1 MKLYQFKQNDVVNQ
15 LRVVNPPCSFFVND
29 RTVYYNGASNSTA
42 SIGSTINSVPS
53 GFISLYEMN
62 VDRASDNLIYPQI
75 VKGSSLDYFKTVSTA
90 SFWETDWGDT
100 FNGSYPLSASITRNF
115 YTDTGLGT
123 RREIVS
129 LKNTLNRYKIY
140 SNHFA
145 YSSSLRDFDTQ
156 AITLIDVPSI
166 FFGSGI
172 KASTLNLDFYVTG
185 TLTGRLEANAKGE
198 LVQTLPQDVNSGSVA
213 GVVIKEMGAILLTG
227 SWDVTDDNIDD
238 YSQDGGEEEFK
249 WYYYAAG
256 IQGNDTYTTSL
267 PSSSFHL
274 HFESTSEVNTKLMFC
289 TAPRGELNQS
299 ENPTFYTKDSFSS
312 IEFTGSAGSFIEPV
326 RIIKN
331 IASASYQ
338 DPTAPFEKTTYISK
352 IGLYDEDKN
361 LVAIASLARP
371 VKKTEPRDIT
381 FKLKLDI

>member
-1 MKLYQFKQNDVVNQ
+1 MKFYQFKQNDVVDQ
-15 LRVVNPPCSFFVND
+15 LRVVNPSCSFFVND
-29 RTVYYNGASNSTA
+29 RTVYYNGASNSPA
-42 SIGSTINSVPS
+42 SLGSTINSVPS
-53 GFISLYEMN
+53 GFVSLYEMN
-62 VDRASDNLIYPQI
+62 VDRASDNLIYPVI
-75 VKGSSLDYFKTVSTA
+75 TKGSSLDYIGTVTTA
-90 SFWETDWGDT
+90 SYDALLYGDEIT
-100 FNGSYPLSASITRNF
+100 GSYPLSASITRNF
-115 YTDTGLGT
+115 YTGST

-129 LKNTLNRYKIY
+129 LKNTLNRRRLY

-145 YSSSLRDFDTQ
+145 YSSSLGDKDTQ
-156 AITLIDVPSI
+156 DIALIDVPSI

-172 KASTLNLDFYVTG
+172 KANTLKLDFYVTG

-198 LVQTLPQDVNSGSVA
+198 LVQTLPQDANSGSVA
-213 GVVIKEMGAILLTG
+213 GVVLGDMGAILITG
-227 SWDVTDDNIDD
+227 SWDVTTSAIEDYDQNAGDDK
-238 YSQDGGEEEFK
+238 FK
-249 WYYYAAG
+249 WYYYLAG
-256 IQGNDTYTTSL
+256 IQGNIEYSANTL

-299 ENPTFYTKDSFSS
+299 ENPTFYTKDSHKP
-312 IEFTGSAGSFIEPV
+312 IEFTGSVSSFREPV

-331 IASASYQ
+331 ITSASYQ

-361 LVAIASLARP
+361 LIAIASLARL
-371 VKKTEPRDIT
+371 VKKTESRDIT

>member
-1 MKLYQFKQNDVVNQ
+1 MKFYQFKQNDVVDQ
-15 LRVVNPPCSFFVND
+15 LRVVNPSCSFFVND
-29 RTVYYNGASNSTA
+29 RTVYYNGAPNSAA
-42 SIGSTINSVPS
+42 SLGSTINGVPS

-62 VDRASDNLIYPQI
+62 VDRASDNLIYPFV
-75 VKGSSLDYFKTVSTA
+75 VKGASLNNMSTVSEA
-90 SFWETDWGDT
+90 SYNAFSYGDVIS
-100 FNGSYPLSASITRNF
+100 GSYPLSASITRNF
-115 YTDTGLGT
+115 YTGST

-129 LKNTLNRYKIY
+129 LKNTLNRRRLY

-145 YSSSLRDFDTQ
+145 YSSSLGDKSTQ
-156 AITLIDVPSI
+156 DIALIDVPSI
-166 FFGSGI
+166 FFGSGM
-172 KASTLNLDFYVTG
+172 KADTLKLDFYVTG

-198 LVQTLPQDVNSGSVA
+198 LVQTLPIDTNTGSVA
-213 GVVIKEMGAILLTG
+213 GVVLRDMGAILLTG
-227 SWDVTDDNIDD
+227 SWDVTTDNIDNYD
-238 YSQDGGEEEFK
+238 QSGGTEEPFK
-249 WYYYAAG
+249 WYYYTAG
-256 IQGNDTYTTSL
+256 IQGNIEYTAAL

-299 ENPTFYTKDSFSS
+299 ENPTFYTKDSHKP
-312 IEFTGSAGSFIEPV
+312 IEFTGSVGSFREPA

-331 IASASYQ
+331 ITSASYQ

-361 LVAIASLARP
+361 LIAIASLARP
-371 VKKTEPRDIT
+371 VKKTESRDIT

>member
-1 MKLYQFKQNDVVNQ
+1 MVDQ
-15 LRVVNPPCSFFVND
+15 LRVVNPSCSFFVND
-29 RTVYYNGASNSTA
+29 RTVYYNGASNSPA
-42 SIGSTINSVPS
+42 SLGSTINSVPS
-53 GFISLYEMN
+53 GFVSLYEMN
-62 VDRASDNLIYPQI
+62 VDRASDNLIYPVI
-75 VKGSSLDYFKTVSTA
+75 TKGSSLDYIGTVTTA
-90 SFWETDWGDT
+90 SYDALLYGDEIT
-100 FNGSYPLSASITRNF
+100 GSYPLSASITRNF
-115 YTDTGLGT
+115 YTGST

-129 LKNTLNRYKIY
+129 LKNTLNRRRLY

-145 YSSSLRDFDTQ
+145 YSSSLGDKDTQ
-156 AITLIDVPSI
+156 DIALIDVPSI

-172 KASTLNLDFYVTG
+172 KANTLKLDFYVTG

-198 LVQTLPQDVNSGSVA
+198 LVQTLPQDANSGSVA
-213 GVVIKEMGAILLTG
+213 GVVLGDMGAILITG
-227 SWDVTDDNIDD
+227 SWDVTTSAIEDYDQNAGDDK
-238 YSQDGGEEEFK
+238 FK
-249 WYYYAAG
+249 WYYYLAG
-256 IQGNDTYTTSL
+256 IQGNIEYSANTL

-299 ENPTFYTKDSFSS
+299 ENPTFYTKDSHKP
-312 IEFTGSAGSFIEPV
+312 IEFTGSVSSFREPV

-361 LVAIASLARP
+361 LIAIASLARP
-371 VKKTEPRDIT
+371 VKKTESRDIT

>member
-1 MKLYQFKQNDVVNQ
+1 M
-15 LRVVNPPCSFFVND
+15 S
-29 RTVYYNGASNSTA
+29 
-42 SIGSTINSVPS
+42 
-53 GFISLYEMN
+53 
-62 VDRASDNLIYPQI
+62 
-75 VKGSSLDYFKTVSTA
+75 TVSEA
-90 SFWETDWGDT
+90 SYNAFSYGDVIS
-100 FNGSYPLSASITRNF
+100 GSYPLSASITRNF
-115 YTDTGLGT
+115 YTGST

-129 LKNTLNRYKIY
+129 LKNTLNRRRLY

-145 YSSSLRDFDTQ
+145 YSSSLGDKDTQ
-156 AITLIDVPSI
+156 DIALIDVPSI

-172 KASTLNLDFYVTG
+172 KANTLKLDFYVTG

-198 LVQTLPQDVNSGSVA
+198 LVQTLPQDANSGSVA
-213 GVVIKEMGAILLTG
+213 GVVLGDMGAILITG
-227 SWDVTDDNIDD
+227 SWDVTTSAIEDYDQNAGDDK
-238 YSQDGGEEEFK
+238 FK
-249 WYYYAAG
+249 WYYYLAG
-256 IQGNDTYTTSL
+256 IQGNIEYSANTL

-299 ENPTFYTKDSFSS
+299 ENPTFYTKDSHKP
-312 IEFTGSAGSFIEPV
+312 IEFTGSVSSFREPV

-331 IASASYQ
+331 ITSASYQ

-361 LVAIASLARP
+361 LIAIASLARP
-371 VKKTEPRDIT
+371 VKKTESRDIT

>member
-15 LRVVNPPCSFFVND
+15 LRVVNPSCSFFVND
-29 RTVYYNGASNSTA
+29 STVYYNGSSNSTA
-42 SIGSTINSVPS
+42 EIGSTINGVPS

-62 VDRASDNLIYPQI
+62 VDRASDNLIYPFV
-75 VKGSSLDYFKTVSTA
+75 VKGASLDNMSTVSEA
-90 SFWETDWGDT
+90 SFNAFSYGDVIS
-100 FNGSYPLSASITRNF
+100 GSYPLSASITRNF
-115 YTDTGLGT
+115 YTGST
-123 RREIVS
+123 RREIAA
-129 LKNTLNRYKIY
+129 LKNTLNRYKVY
-140 SNHFA
+140 SNHFS
-145 YSSSLRDFDTQ
+145 YSSSLGDKDTQ
-156 AITLIDVPSI
+156 NIAFIDVPSI

-172 KASTLNLDFYVTG
+172 KTNTLKLDFYVTG
-185 TLTGRLEANAKGE
+185 TLTGRLEANVKGE

-213 GVVIKEMGAILLTG
+213 GVVAKEMGAILITG
-227 SWDVTDDNIDD
+227 SWDVTTSAIEDYDQNAGDDK
-238 YSQDGGEEEFK
+238 FK
-249 WYYYAAG
+249 WYYYLAG
-256 IQGNDTYTTSL
+256 IQGNINYSANAL

-299 ENPTFYTKDSFSS
+299 QNPTFYTKDSFKDSPFS
-312 IEFTGSAGSFIEPV
+312 QTSFKETA

-338 DPTAPFEKTTYISK
+338 DPTAPFQKTTYISK

-361 LVAIASLARP
+361 LVAVASLARP
-371 VKKTEPRDIT
+371 VKKTESRDIT

>member
-1 MKLYQFKQNDVVNQ
+1 MKFYQFKQNDVVNQ
-15 LRVVNPPCSFFVND
+15 LRVVNPSCSFFVNN

-62 VDRASDNLIYPQI
+62 VDRASDNLVYPFV
-75 VKGSSLDYFKTVSTA
+75 VKGSSLDNMSTVSKA
-90 SFWETDWGDT
+90 SYNAFSYGDVIS
-100 FNGSYPLSASITRNF
+100 GSYPLSASITRNF
-115 YTDTGLGT
+115 YTGST

-145 YSSSLRDFDTQ
+145 YSSSLGDKSTQ
-156 AITLIDVPSI
+156 DIALVDVPSI

-185 TLTGRLEANAKGE
+185 TLTGRLKANAKGE
-198 LVQTLPQDVNSGSVA
+198 LVQTLPQDANSGSVA

-227 SWDVTDDNIDD
+227 SWEVTTDKIDD
-238 YSQDGGEEEFK
+238 YDRNGSEENFR

-256 IQGNDTYTTSL
+256 IQGNEDYSSTSL

-299 ENPTFYTKDSFSS
+299 ENPTFYTKDSFKS
-312 IEFTGSAGSFIEPV
+312 IEFTGSVGSFIEPA
-326 RIIKN
+326 RTIKN

-371 VKKTEPRDIT
+371 VKKTESRDIT

>member
-1 MKLYQFKQNDVVNQ
+1 MVDQ
-15 LRVVNPPCSFFVND
+15 LRVVNPSCSFFVND
-29 RTVYYNGASNSTA
+29 RTVYYNGASNSPA
-42 SIGSTINSVPS
+42 SLGSTINSVPS
-53 GFISLYEMN
+53 GFVSLYEMN
-62 VDRASDNLIYPQI
+62 VDRASDNLIYPVI
-75 VKGSSLDYFKTVSTA
+75 TKGSSLDYIGTVTTA
-90 SFWETDWGDT
+90 SYDALLYGDEIT
-100 FNGSYPLSASITRNF
+100 GSYPLSASITRNF
-115 YTDTGLGT
+115 YTGST

-129 LKNTLNRYKIY
+129 LKNTLNRRRLY

-145 YSSSLRDFDTQ
+145 YSSSLGDKDTQ
-156 AITLIDVPSI
+156 DIALIDVPSI

-172 KASTLNLDFYVTG
+172 KANTLKLDFYVTG

-198 LVQTLPQDVNSGSVA
+198 LVQTLPQDANSGSVA
-213 GVVIKEMGAILLTG
+213 GVVLGDMGAILITG
-227 SWDVTDDNIDD
+227 SWDVTTSAIEDYDQNAGDDK
-238 YSQDGGEEEFK
+238 FK
-249 WYYYAAG
+249 WYYYLAG
-256 IQGNDTYTTSL
+256 IQGNIEYSANTL

-299 ENPTFYTKDSFSS
+299 ENPTFYTKDSHKP
-312 IEFTGSAGSFIEPV
+312 IEFTGSVSSFREPV

-331 IASASYQ
+331 ITSASYQ

-361 LVAIASLARP
+361 LIAIASLARP
-371 VKKTEPRDIT
+371 VKKTESRDIT

>member
-1 MKLYQFKQNDVVNQ
+1 VVDQ
-15 LRVVNPPCSFFVND
+15 LRVVNPSCSFFVND
-29 RTVYYNGASNSTA
+29 RTVYYNGASNSPA
-42 SIGSTINSVPS
+42 SLGSTINSVPS
-53 GFISLYEMN
+53 GFVSLYEMN
-62 VDRASDNLIYPQI
+62 VDRASDNLIYPVI
-75 VKGSSLDYFKTVSTA
+75 TKGSSLDYIGTVTTA
-90 SFWETDWGDT
+90 SYDALLYGDEIT
-100 FNGSYPLSASITRNF
+100 GSYPLSASITRNF
-115 YTDTGLGT
+115 YTGST

-129 LKNTLNRYKIY
+129 LKNTLNRRRLY

-145 YSSSLRDFDTQ
+145 YSSSLGDKDTQ
-156 AITLIDVPSI
+156 DIALIDVPSI

-172 KASTLNLDFYVTG
+172 KANTLKLDFYVTG

-198 LVQTLPQDVNSGSVA
+198 LVQTLPQDANSGSVA
-213 GVVIKEMGAILLTG
+213 GVVLGDMGAILITG
-227 SWDVTDDNIDD
+227 SWDVTTSAIEDYDQNAGDDK
-238 YSQDGGEEEFK
+238 FK
-249 WYYYAAG
+249 WYYYLAG
-256 IQGNDTYTTSL
+256 IQGNIEYSANTL

-299 ENPTFYTKDSFSS
+299 ENPTFYTKDSHKP
-312 IEFTGSAGSFIEPV
+312 IEFTGSVSSFREPV

-361 LVAIASLARP
+361 LIAIASLARP
-371 VKKTEPRDIT
+371 VKKTESRDIT

>member
-1 MKLYQFKQNDVVNQ
+1 MKFYQFKQNDVVDQ
-15 LRVVNPPCSFFVND
+15 LRVVNPSCSFFVND
-29 RTVYYNGASNSTA
+29 RTVYYNGASDSSA
-42 SIGSTINSVPS
+42 LLGSTINSVPS

-62 VDRASDNLIYPQI
+62 VDRASDNLIYPFV
-75 VKGSSLDYFKTVSTA
+75 VKGASLNNMSTVSEVSYNA
-90 SFWETDWGDT
+90 FSYGDIIS
-100 FNGSYPLSASITRNF
+100 GSYPLSASITRNF
-115 YTDTGLGT
+115 YTGST

-129 LKNTLNRYKIY
+129 LKNTLNRRRLY

-145 YSSSLRDFDTQ
+145 YSSSLGDKDTQ
-156 AITLIDVPSI
+156 NIAFVDVPSI

-172 KASTLNLDFYVTG
+172 KTSTLKLDFYVTG

-198 LVQTLPQDVNSGSVA
+198 LVQTLPQDANSGSVA
-213 GVVIKEMGAILLTG
+213 GVVLGDMGAILITG
-227 SWDVTDDNIDD
+227 SWDVTTSAIEDYDQNAGDDK
-238 YSQDGGEEEFK
+238 FK
-249 WYYYAAG
+249 WYYYLAG
-256 IQGNDTYTTSL
+256 IQGNIEYSANTL

-299 ENPTFYTKDSFSS
+299 ENPTFYTKDSHKP
-312 IEFTGSAGSFIEPV
+312 IEFTGSVGSFREPV

-331 IASASYQ
+331 ITSASYQ

-361 LVAIASLARP
+361 LIAIASLARP
-371 VKKTEPRDIT
+371 IKKTESRDIT

>member
-1 MKLYQFKQNDVVNQ
+1 MKFYQFKQNDVVNQ
-15 LRVVNPPCSFFVND
+15 LRVVNPSCSFFVND

-53 GFISLYEMN
+53 GFTSLYEMN
-62 VDRASDNLIYPQI
+62 VDRASDNLIYPQA

-90 SFWETDWGDT
+90 SFWETAWGDT
-100 FNGSYPLSASITRNF
+100 FSGSYPLSASITRNA
-115 YTDTGLGT
+115 YPTTDED
-123 RREIVS
+123 RRQIKA

-145 YSSSLRDFDTQ
+145 YSSSLGDKSTQ
-156 AITLIDVPSI
+156 DIALVDVPSI

-185 TLTGRLEANAKGE
+185 TLTGRLKANAKGE
-198 LVQTLPQDVNSGSVA
+198 LVQTLPQDANSGSVA

-227 SWDVTDDNIDD
+227 SWDVTAASIDD
-238 YSQDGGEEEFK
+238 YDSGGSDVQFQ
-249 WYYYAAG
+249 WYYYLSG
-256 IQGNDTYTTSL
+256 IQGNKAYGSL

-299 ENPTFYTKDSFSS
+299 ENPTFYTKDSFKS

-361 LVAIASLARP
+361 LVAVASLARP
-371 VKKTEPRDIT
+371 VKKTESRDIT

>member
-1 MKLYQFKQNDVVNQ
+1 MKFYQFKQNDVVNQ
-15 LRVVNPPCSFFVND
+15 LRVVNPSCSFFVND

-42 SIGSTINSVPS
+42 SIGTTINSVPS

-90 SFWETDWGDT
+90 SFWSGSWGDT
-100 FNGSYPLSASITRNF
+100 FSGSYPLSASITRNF
-115 YTDTGLGT
+115 YTGSGT
-123 RREIVS
+123 RRQIAA

-156 AITLIDVPSI
+156 DIALIDVPSI

-185 TLTGRLEANAKGE
+185 TLTGRLKANAKGE
-198 LVQTLPQDVNSGSVA
+198 LVQTLPQDANSGSVA
-213 GVVIKEMGAILLTG
+213 GVVIKEMGAILITG
-227 SWDVTDDNIDD
+227 SWDVTTSAIEDYDQNAGDDK
-238 YSQDGGEEEFK
+238 FK
-249 WYYYAAG
+249 WYYYLAG
-256 IQGNDTYTTSL
+256 IQGNIDYSANTL

-274 HFESTSEVNTKLMFC
+274 HFESTNEVNTKLMFC

-299 ENPTFYTKDSFSS
+299 QNPTFYTKDSFKDSPFS
-312 IEFTGSAGSFIEPV
+312 QTSFKETA

-361 LVAIASLARP
+361 LVAVASLARP
-371 VKKTEPRDIT
+371 VKKTESRDIT

>member
-1 MKLYQFKQNDVVNQ
+1 VVDQ
-15 LRVVNPPCSFFVND
+15 LRVVNPSCSFFVND
-29 RTVYYNGASNSTA
+29 RTVYYNGASNSPA
-42 SIGSTINSVPS
+42 SLGSTINSVPS
-53 GFISLYEMN
+53 GFVSLYEMN
-62 VDRASDNLIYPQI
+62 VDRASDNLIYPVI
-75 VKGSSLDYFKTVSTA
+75 TKGSSLDYIGTVTTA
-90 SFWETDWGDT
+90 SYDALLYGDEIT
-100 FNGSYPLSASITRNF
+100 GSYPLSASITRNF
-115 YTDTGLGT
+115 YTGST

-129 LKNTLNRYKIY
+129 LKNTLNRRRLY

-145 YSSSLRDFDTQ
+145 YSSSLGDKDTQ
-156 AITLIDVPSI
+156 DIALIDVPSI

-172 KASTLNLDFYVTG
+172 KANTLKLDFYVTG

-198 LVQTLPQDVNSGSVA
+198 LVQTLPQDANSGSVA
-213 GVVIKEMGAILLTG
+213 GVVLGDMGAILITG
-227 SWDVTDDNIDD
+227 SWDVTTSAIEDYDQNAGDDK
-238 YSQDGGEEEFK
+238 FK
-249 WYYYAAG
+249 WYYYLAG
-256 IQGNDTYTTSL
+256 IQGNIEYSANTL

-299 ENPTFYTKDSFSS
+299 ENPTFYTKDSHKP
-312 IEFTGSAGSFIEPV
+312 IEFTGSVSSFREPV

-331 IASASYQ
+331 ITSASYQ

-361 LVAIASLARP
+361 LIAIASLARP
-371 VKKTEPRDIT
+371 VKKTESRDIT

>member
-1 MKLYQFKQNDVVNQ
+1 MVDQ
-15 LRVVNPPCSFFVND
+15 LRVASPSCSFFVND
-29 RTVYYNGASNSTA
+29 RTVYYNGASNSSA
-42 SIGSTINSVPS
+42 SLGSTINGVPS

-62 VDRASDNLIYPQI
+62 VDRASDNLIYPFV
-75 VKGSSLDYFKTVSTA
+75 VKGSSLNNMSTVSEA
-90 SFWETDWGDT
+90 SYNAFSYGDVIS
-100 FNGSYPLSASITRNF
+100 GSYPLSASITRNF
-115 YTDTGLGT
+115 YTGST

-129 LKNTLNRYKIY
+129 LKNTLNRRRLY
-140 SNHFA
+140 SNHFV
-145 YSSSLRDFDTQ
+145 YSSSLGDKDTQ
-156 AITLIDVPSI
+156 DIALIDVPSI
-166 FFGSGI
+166 FFGSGM
-172 KASTLNLDFYVTG
+172 KTSTLKLDFYVTG

-198 LVQTLPQDVNSGSVA
+198 LVQTLPQDANSGSVA

-227 SWDVTDDNIDD
+227 SWDVTTDNIDNYD
-238 YSQDGGEEEFK
+238 QSGGTEEPFK
-249 WYYYAAG
+249 WYYYTAG
-256 IQGNDTYTTSL
+256 IQGNIEYTTAL

-299 ENPTFYTKDSFSS
+299 ENPTFYTKDSHKP
-312 IEFTGSAGSFIEPV
+312 IEFTGSVGSFREPV

-331 IASASYQ
+331 ITSASYQ

-361 LVAIASLARP
+361 LIAIASLARP
-371 VKKTEPRDIT
+371 VKKTESRDIT

>member
-1 MKLYQFKQNDVVNQ
+1 MVDQ
-15 LRVVNPPCSFFVND
+15 LRVVNPSCSFFVND
-29 RTVYYNGASNSTA
+29 RTVYYNGAPNSTA
-42 SIGSTINSVPS
+42 SLGSTINGVPS

-62 VDRASDNLIYPQI
+62 VDRASDNLIYPFV
-75 VKGSSLDYFKTVSTA
+75 VKGASLNNMSTVSEA
-90 SFWETDWGDT
+90 SYNAFSYGDVIS
-100 FNGSYPLSASITRNF
+100 GSYPLSASITRNF
-115 YTDTGLGT
+115 YTGST

-129 LKNTLNRYKIY
+129 LKNTLNRRRLY

-145 YSSSLRDFDTQ
+145 YSSSLGDKSTQ
-156 AITLIDVPSI
+156 DIALIDVPSI
-166 FFGSGI
+166 FFGSGM
-172 KASTLNLDFYVTG
+172 KADTLKLDFYVTG

-198 LVQTLPQDVNSGSVA
+198 LVQTLPIDTNTGSVA
-213 GVVIKEMGAILLTG
+213 GVVLRDMGAILLTG
-227 SWDVTDDNIDD
+227 SWDVTTDNIDNYD
-238 YSQDGGEEEFK
+238 QSGGTEEPFK
-249 WYYYAAG
+249 WYYYTAG
-256 IQGNDTYTTSL
+256 IQGNIEYTAAL

-299 ENPTFYTKDSFSS
+299 ENPTFYTKDSHKP
-312 IEFTGSAGSFIEPV
+312 IEFTGSVGSFREPA

-331 IASASYQ
+331 ITSASYQ

-361 LVAIASLARP
+361 LIAIASLARP
-371 VKKTEPRDIT
+371 VKKTESRDIT

>member
-29 RTVYYNGASNSTA
+29 RTVYYNGASNSDA

-53 GFISLYEMN
+53 GFTSLYEMN
-62 VDRASDNLIYPQI
+62 VDRASDNLIYPQA

-90 SFWETDWGDT
+90 SFWETGWGNT
-100 FNGSYPLSASITRNF
+100 FSGSYPLSASITRNI
-115 YTDTGLGT
+115 YTGAT
-123 RREIVS
+123 RREIVA
-129 LKNTLNRYKIY
+129 LKNTLNRHKIY

-145 YSSSLRDFDTQ
+145 YSSSLGDFDTQ

-185 TLTGRLEANAKGE
+185 TLTGRLKANAKGE
-198 LVQTLPQDVNSGSVA
+198 LVQTLPQDANSGSVA

-227 SWDVTDDNIDD
+227 SWDVTAASIDNYDRA
-238 YSQDGGEEEFK
+238 DGDEDPFK

-256 IQGNDTYTTSL
+256 IQGNEDYSSTSL

-299 ENPTFYTKDSFSS
+299 QNPTFYTKDSFKDSPFS
-312 IEFTGSAGSFIEPV
+312 QTSFKETA

-361 LVAIASLARP
+361 LVAVASLARP
-371 VKKTEPRDIT
+371 VKKTESRDIT

>member
-1 MKLYQFKQNDVVNQ
+1 MKFYQFKQNDVVDQ
-15 LRVVNPPCSFFVND
+15 LRVVNPSCSFFVND
-29 RTVYYNGASNSTA
+29 RTVYYNGAPNSAA
-42 SIGSTINSVPS
+42 SLGSTINGVPS

-62 VDRASDNLIYPQI
+62 VDRASDNLIYPFV
-75 VKGSSLDYFKTVSTA
+75 VKGASLNNMSTVSEA
-90 SFWETDWGDT
+90 SYNAFSYGDVIS
-100 FNGSYPLSASITRNF
+100 GSYPLSASITRNF
-115 YTDTGLGT
+115 YTGST

-129 LKNTLNRYKIY
+129 LKNTLNRRRLY

-145 YSSSLRDFDTQ
+145 YSSSLGDKDTQ
-156 AITLIDVPSI
+156 DIALIDVPSI
-166 FFGSGI
+166 FFGSGM
-172 KASTLNLDFYVTG
+172 KTNTLKLDFYVTG

-198 LVQTLPQDVNSGSVA
+198 LVQTLPQDANSGSVA
-213 GVVIKEMGAILLTG
+213 GVVLRDMGAILLTG
-227 SWDVTDDNIDD
+227 SWNVTTDNIDNYD
-238 YSQDGGEEEFK
+238 QSSGTEEPFK
-249 WYYYAAG
+249 WYYYTAG
-256 IQGNDTYTTSL
+256 IQGNIVYTVAL

-299 ENPTFYTKDSFSS
+299 ENPTFYTKDSHKP
-312 IEFTGSAGSFIEPV
+312 IEFTGSVGSFREPV

-361 LVAIASLARP
+361 LIAVASLARP
-371 VKKTEPRDIT
+371 VKKTESRDIT

>member
-1 MKLYQFKQNDVVNQ
+1 MKFYQFKQNDVVDQ
-15 LRVVNPPCSFFVND
+15 LRVVNPSCSFFVND
-29 RTVYYNGASNSTA
+29 RTVYYNGASNSPA
-42 SIGSTINSVPS
+42 SLGSTINSVPS
-53 GFISLYEMN
+53 GFVSLYEMN
-62 VDRASDNLIYPQI
+62 VDRASDNLIYPVI
-75 VKGSSLDYFKTVSTA
+75 TKGSSLDYIGTVTTA
-90 SFWETDWGDT
+90 SYDALLYGDEIT
-100 FNGSYPLSASITRNF
+100 GSYPLSASITRNF
-115 YTDTGLGT
+115 YTGST

-129 LKNTLNRYKIY
+129 LKNTLNRRRLY

-145 YSSSLRDFDTQ
+145 YSSSLGDKDTQ
-156 AITLIDVPSI
+156 DIALIDVPSI

-172 KASTLNLDFYVTG
+172 KANTLKLDFYVTG

-198 LVQTLPQDVNSGSVA
+198 LVQTLPQDANSGSVA
-213 GVVIKEMGAILLTG
+213 GVVLGDMGAILITG
-227 SWDVTDDNIDD
+227 SWDVTTSAIEDYDQNAGDDK
-238 YSQDGGEEEFK
+238 FK
-249 WYYYAAG
+249 WYYYLAG
-256 IQGNDTYTTSL
+256 IQGNIEYSANTL

-299 ENPTFYTKDSFSS
+299 ENPTFYTKDSHKP
-312 IEFTGSAGSFIEPV
+312 IEFTGSVSSFREPV

-331 IASASYQ
+331 ITSASYQ

-361 LVAIASLARP
+361 LIAIASLARP
-371 VKKTEPRDIT
+371 VKKTESRDIT

>member
-1 MKLYQFKQNDVVNQ
+1 MKFYQFKQNDVVDQ
-15 LRVVNPPCSFFVND
+15 LRVVNPSCSFFVND
-29 RTVYYNGASNSTA
+29 RTVYYNGASDSSA
-42 SIGSTINSVPS
+42 LLGSTINGVPS

-62 VDRASDNLIYPQI
+62 VDRASDNLIYPFV
-75 VKGSSLDYFKTVSTA
+75 VKGSSLNNMSTVSEA
-90 SFWETDWGDT
+90 SYNAFSYGDVIS
-100 FNGSYPLSASITRNF
+100 GSYPLSASITRNF
-115 YTDTGLGT
+115 YTGST

-129 LKNTLNRYKIY
+129 LKNTLNRSRLY

-145 YSSSLRDFDTQ
+145 YSSSFGDKGTQ
-156 AITLIDVPSI
+156 NIALIDVPSI
-166 FFGSGI
+166 FFGTGI
-172 KASTLNLDFYVTG
+172 KANTLKLDFYVTG

-198 LVQTLPQDVNSGSVA
+198 LVQTLPQDANSGSVA
-213 GVVIKEMGAILLTG
+213 GVVIKDMGAILLTG
-227 SWDVTDDNIDD
+227 SWDVTTDNIDD
-238 YSQDGGEEEFK
+238 YDQSGGTEEPFK
-249 WYYYAAG
+249 WYYYTAG
-256 IQGNDTYTTSL
+256 IQGNIEYTTAL

-299 ENPTFYTKDSFSS
+299 ENPTFYTKDSHKP
-312 IEFTGSAGSFIEPV
+312 IEFTGSVGSFREPA

-361 LVAIASLARP
+361 LIAIASLARP
-371 VKKTEPRDIT
+371 VKKTESRDIT

>member
-15 LRVVNPPCSFFVND
+15 LRVVNPSCSFFVND

-42 SIGSTINSVPS
+42 EIGSTINSVPS
-53 GFISLYEMN
+53 GFTSLYEMN
-62 VDRASDNLIYPQI
+62 VDRASDNLIYPFV
-75 VKGSSLDYFKTVSTA
+75 VKGSSLDSMSTVSKA
-90 SFWETDWGDT
+90 SFNAFSYGDT
-100 FNGSYPLSASITRNF
+100 ITGSYPLSASITRNF
-115 YTDTGLGT
+115 YTDST
-123 RREIVS
+123 RRQITA

-145 YSSSLRDFDTQ
+145 YSSSLGDKSAQDIAF
-156 AITLIDVPSI
+156 IDVPSI

-185 TLTGRLEANAKGE
+185 TLTGRLKANAKGE
-198 LVQTLPQDVNSGSVA
+198 LVQTLPQDANSGSVA
-213 GVVIKEMGAILLTG
+213 GVVIKEMGAILITG
-227 SWDVTDDNIDD
+227 SWDVTTSAIEDYDQNAGDDK
-238 YSQDGGEEEFK
+238 FK
-249 WYYYAAG
+249 WYYYLAG
-256 IQGNDTYTTSL
+256 IQGNIDYSPNTL

-274 HFESTSEVNTKLMFC
+274 HFESTNEVNTKLMFC

-299 ENPTFYTKDSFSS
+299 QNPTFYTKDSFKDSPFS
-312 IEFTGSAGSFIEPV
+312 QTSFKETA

-361 LVAIASLARP
+361 LVAVASLARP
-371 VKKTEPRDIT
+371 VKKTESRDIT

>member
-1 MKLYQFKQNDVVNQ
+1 MKFYQFKQNDVVDQ
-15 LRVVNPPCSFFVND
+15 LRVVNPSCSFFVND
-29 RTVYYNGASNSTA
+29 RTVYYNGASDSSA
-42 SIGSTINSVPS
+42 LLGSTINGVPS

-62 VDRASDNLIYPQI
+62 VDRASDNLIYPFV
-75 VKGSSLDYFKTVSTA
+75 VKGASLNNMSTVSVA
-90 SFWETDWGDT
+90 SYNAFSYGDVIS
-100 FNGSYPLSASITRNF
+100 GSYPLSASITRNF
-115 YTDTGLGT
+115 YTGST

-129 LKNTLNRYKIY
+129 LKNTLNRRRLY

-145 YSSSLRDFDTQ
+145 YSSSLGDKDTQ
-156 AITLIDVPSI
+156 NIALIDVPSI
-166 FFGSGI
+166 FFGSGM
-172 KASTLNLDFYVTG
+172 KTSTLKLDFYVTG

-198 LVQTLPQDVNSGSVA
+198 LVQTLPQDANSGSVA
-213 GVVIKEMGAILLTG
+213 GVVMKDMGAILLTG
-227 SWDVTDDNIDD
+227 SWDVTTDNIDNYD
-238 YSQDGGEEEFK
+238 QSGGTEEPFK
-249 WYYYAAG
+249 WYYYTAG
-256 IQGNDTYTTSL
+256 IQGNIEYTTAL

-299 ENPTFYTKDSFSS
+299 ENPTFYTKDSHKP
-312 IEFTGSAGSFIEPV
+312 IESTGSVSSFREPV

-338 DPTAPFEKTTYISK
+338 NPTAPFEKTTYISK

-361 LVAIASLARP
+361 LIAIASLARP
-371 VKKTEPRDIT
+371 VKKTESRDIT

>member
-15 LRVVNPPCSFFVND
+15 LRVVNPSCSFFVND
-29 RTVYYNGASNSTA
+29 RTVYYNGASNSDA

-53 GFISLYEMN
+53 GFTSLYEMN
-62 VDRASDNLIYPQI
+62 VDRASDNLIYPFV
-75 VKGSSLDYFKTVSTA
+75 VKGSSLDSMSTVSKA
-90 SFWETDWGDT
+90 SFNAFSYGDT
-100 FNGSYPLSASITRNF
+100 ITGSYPLSASITRNF
-115 YTDTGLGT
+115 YTGST

-145 YSSSLRDFDTQ
+145 YSSPLGDKSAQDIAF
-156 AITLIDVPSI
+156 IDVPSI

-185 TLTGRLEANAKGE
+185 TLTGRLKANAKGE
-198 LVQTLPQDVNSGSVA
+198 LVQTLPQDANSGSVA

-227 SWDVTDDNIDD
+227 SWDVTAASIDNYDRA
-238 YSQDGGEEEFK
+238 DGDEDPFK

-256 IQGNDTYTTSL
+256 IQGNEDYSSTSL

-299 ENPTFYTKDSFSS
+299 QNPTFYTKDSFKDSPFS
-312 IEFTGSAGSFIEPV
+312 QTSFKETA

-361 LVAIASLARP
+361 LVAVASLARP
-371 VKKTEPRDIT
+371 VKKTESRDIT